1 MSTFVRQ
8 FGAIGWRTMLITSLS
23 IASASAQEQGAGRGM
38 QNRPASAP
46 TTASA
51 SAAGAPASA
60 TMTNRAPASQPA
72 PPARIPLSFSNTPLS
87 EIAKF
92 LTERMG
98 KPVIVAKE
106 VQNIQVTLVNPKPVP
121 IEEALD
127 ILATALHEAGVAI
140 EERERTVH
148 LIPIAQVSRAQIR
161 TVPADVDLATIKPAS
176 QIVRKIFEVKHY
188 DPTKLVDVLKPLS
201 PSYGHITAEP
211 ASGKLIVVATVEQL
225 RVMAQVI
232 AELDRPDV
240 SGGELRVFPVEHVDV
255 YEIIPMLQKLI
266 AGYLGA
272 EVKTIT
278 SGGPEGGPPSGGPPP
293 APSGEG
299 RRSGPGDPS
308 GTTPA
313 PAGAILVKGE
323 KKPVL
328 IIPEPRR
335 KSIVIA
341 APSNVLGQ
349 VDVWIKS
356 LDQEKPPSAQEE
368 IVEVRYGNAQDLAAQ
383 LTTMLGNI
391 PDESLRSALRVFPFA
406 GSGRLMI
413 VGSEKN
419 RQMVKEWLRE
429 IDVPPG
435 ERVTRTF
442 NLRNADAQQ
451 ITDNI
456 KELFQDGTG
465 SRGFSIFD
473 YYDDYYSSRRRTA
486 VDRTKVTVTA
496 NTRNNSVTVAS
507 SPEMMERIAK
517 QIEEWDRPLE
527 GDEAAPRI
535 FHLKCADP
543 DKTKTLLESLF
554 TKKDRPILDWFGRMT
569 SSESM
574 ATPVGRLF
582 GQFRFEAYPET
593 GKLIVVSKNAENYA
607 VIEKM
612 IEEIDRPQT
621 VGLPRII
628 QLKFAD
634 AETLAEQLNALLNA
648 PGTPTSILRRGHLG
662 TFLESTDKQSP
673 FNSNADQTRNP
684 QDQQNRQSTPAQMQ
698 FWWQNPP
705 ADIKVKQPSNLVGKL
720 RIVPN
725 VEQNSLLVVAPEE
738 YADAIDKFVRDL
750 DKPGYQVLVRA
761 VIAEITLNDSM
772 SLGFRFSTDTSA
784 FTTGDSLITENALR
798 GLLTYDYKDQFGTHH
813 TLSLNVPVNNLLS
826 VLGKVTNLKI
836 KSEPKILTADNVEA
850 QFFDGQ
856 DVPFIKNTL
865 TSDVGSQTQAFD
877 YRAVGMRLRVRPH
890 ITKEKNVDL
899 TVNLEVSNIVPG
911 QTLFGG
917 AIIDRRET
925 TTRIVLEDGR
935 TFLISGIIREQEGAI
950 VRRIPGLGDIPGL
963 GELFKHREI
972 TKVNTELLVFLTPYV
987 IGPQD
992 PRGPIESEPQNRLEH
1007 QFPPQG
1013 GVEDVKKPA
1022 KIPA

>member
-1 MSTFVRQ
+1 MSSFVRKCSV
-8 FGAIGWRTMLITSLS
+8 IGWLALTIVGLDITL
-23 IASASAQEQGAGRGM
+23 ADAQGQ
-38 QNRPASAP
+38 QSTQDRPASAP
-46 TTASA
+46 
-51 SAAGAPASA
+51 AAAPASA
-60 TMTNRAPASQPA
+60 TRVAPASQPA
-72 PPARIPLSFSNTPLS
+72 TPARIPISFSNTPLS

-106 VQNIQVTLVNPKPVP
+106 VQSTQVTLVNPKPIPV
-121 IEEALD
+121 EEALD

-140 EERERTVH
+140 EERERTIH

-161 TVPADVDLATIKPAS
+161 TVPADVDLATVKPAS
-176 QIVRKIFEVKHY
+176 QIIRKIFEVKHY
-188 DPTKLVDVLKPLS
+188 DPTKLVDVLKPLT

-211 ASGKLIVVATVEQL
+211 STGRLIVVAAVEQL
-225 RVMAQVI
+225 KVMAQVI

-255 YEIIPMLQKLI
+255 YEIIPLLQKLI
-266 AGYLGA
+266 AGYLGS

-278 SGGPEGGPPSGGPPP
+278 SGGTEGSPSPGGPPSGS
-293 APSGEG
+293 PSDG
-299 RRSGPGDPS
+299 RRPGGGPSDQS
-308 GTTPA
+308 SAAPA
-313 PAGAILVKGE
+313 SAGAILVKGE

-335 KSIVIA
+335 KSIVVA
-341 APSNVLGQ
+341 APSNVLAQ
-349 VDVWIKS
+349 VEVWMKS

-368 IVEVRYGNAQDLAAQ
+368 IVEVRYGNAQDLATQ
-383 LTTMLGNI
+383 LTAMLSNI
-391 PDESLRSALRVFPFA
+391 PDETLRSALRIFPFA

-419 RQMVKEWLRE
+419 RRMVKEWLKE

-442 NLRNADAQQ
+442 NLKNADAQQ

-456 KELFQDGTG
+456 KELFQDSTG
-465 SRGFSIFD
+465 SRGYSIFSD
-473 YYDDYYSSRRRTA
+473 YYDDYYSSRRRSTT
-486 VDRTKVTVTA
+486 DRTKVTVTA

-517 QIEEWDRPLE
+517 QIEEWDRPLA

-569 SSESM
+569 SSDAQ

-593 GKLIVVSKNAENYA
+593 GKLLVVSKNPENYT

-662 TFLESTDKQSP
+662 TFMESTDKQSP
-673 FNSNADQTRNP
+673 FNSNTDQARNP
-684 QDQQNRQSTPAQMQ
+684 ADQQNKQSTPTQMQ

-738 YADAIDKFVRDL
+738 YAEAIDKFVRDL

-761 VIAEITLNDSM
+761 VVAEITLNDSM

-798 GLLTYDYKDQFGTHH
+798 GLLTYDYKDQFGTHQ
-813 TLSLNVPVNNLLS
+813 TLTLNVPVNNLLS
-826 VLGKVTNLKI
+826 LLGKVTNLKI

-925 TTRIVLEDGR
+925 TTRIVLEDGH
-935 TFLISGIIREQEGAI
+935 TFLISGIIREQDGTI
-950 VRRIPGLGDIPGL
+950 VRRFPGLGDIPGL
-963 GELFKHREI
+963 GELFKHRET

-992 PRGPIESEPQNRLEH
+992 PRGPIESVPQDRLER
-1007 QFPPQG
+1007 QFPSGG
-1013 GVEDVKKPA
+1013 GVEDVQKPEVV
-1022 KIPA
+1022 PATPVGALIR